1 MTAPLPDRAMIER
14 LVAEVIGRLGAAA
27 PASASRS
34 AMQAP
39 AVPAPASGYG
49 APTPATDAHLADRV
63 ITLVLLERLPSGIRR
78 VTIDPRAVITPSAR
92 DHAKEAGIT
101 IVRGPAAASQPMP
114 PPPFLVASAA
124 CVGDPAVKAA
134 GIVRAVPGAVRLPA
148 SGLADVIA
156 AIAVQASRDAAR
168 GVLLTSR
175 PAIAIILAN
184 RSASLRAVGGRDAA
198 TLAANAAACAANLL
212 VIDPASYSGGLDRLC
227 ADFAGRPS
235 GPIPV
240 ELATAP
246 AGCGCTA
253 HPH

>member
-27 PASASRS
+27 AARASRS
-34 AMQAP
+34 AMP
-39 AVPAPASGYG
+39 AAATPAPASGYG

-63 ITLVLLERLPSGIRR
+63 ITLAILERLPSGIRR

-92 DHAKEAGIT
+92 DRAKETGIA
-101 IVRGPAAASQPMP
+101 IVRGAAPASQPVP
-114 PPPFLVASAA
+114 IRPFVVASAA
-124 CVGDPAVKAA
+124 CAADPAVKAA
-134 GIVRAVPGAVRLPA
+134 GIARAVQGAVRLPA

-168 GVLLTSR
+168 GVLLTSS
-175 PAIAIILAN
+175 PAVAVILAN
-184 RSASLRAVGGRDAA
+184 RSASLRAVSGRNAA

-212 VIDPASYSGGLDRLC
+212 VVDPATFSGGLDRLC
-227 ADFAGRPS
+227 ADFAGHPS

-246 AGCGCTA
+246 AGCGCTS